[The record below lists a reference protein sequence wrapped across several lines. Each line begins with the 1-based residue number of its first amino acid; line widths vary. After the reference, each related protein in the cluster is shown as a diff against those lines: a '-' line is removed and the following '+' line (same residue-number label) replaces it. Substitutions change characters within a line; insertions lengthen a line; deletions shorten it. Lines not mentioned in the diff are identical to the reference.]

1 MAKIVINALSARLG
15 GGKTYIRNFLA
26 HLDDANEYIVLVGPY
41 NRSQFEEA
49 SRGKADIRFYDCGKR
64 QANPL
69 WRLFW
74 ERFVLSSLLRKW
86 NVDVY
91 YAAGGGTFVKVTKPT
106 VSATVIR
113 NMLPFDRRERA
124 RFPLF
129 SSARLKLSFLRRIAL
144 YAVRRCDKVIF
155 VSDYSRCVVARLVS
169 GISEKGRV
177 IPHGVDEHFFHSS
190 DREFDFSRFGVER
203 GKFYL
208 YVSIFNHY
216 KAQVELVREWG
227 MLVKEYFPYPLV
239 LTGFLQPGYTEQV
252 RKTISDLGLEKNVII
267 TGPVSYDELPAYYAG
282 ARALVFASSC
292 ECCPNILLEMMAT
305 GKPIFCS
312 DFPPMPEIGGEAPI
326 YFNPYIEGDLAGKII
341 EAERC
346 FERTEERGKLNSNR
360 AGMFDWNRT
369 VDETIRFLTE

>member
-1 MAKIVINALSARLG
+1 M
-15 GGKTYIRNFLA
+15 
-26 HLDDANEYIVLVGPY
+26 
-41 NRSQFEEA
+41 
-49 SRGKADIRFYDCGKR
+49 
-64 QANPL
+64 
-69 WRLFW
+69 
-74 ERFVLSSLLRKW
+74 
-86 NVDVY
+86 
-91 YAAGGGTFVKVTKPT
+91 
-106 VSATVIR
+106 
-113 NMLPFDRRERA
+113 
-124 RFPLF
+124 
-129 SSARLKLSFLRRIAL
+129 
-144 YAVRRCDKVIF
+144 
-155 VSDYSRCVVARLVS
+155 S

-312 DFPPMPEIGGEAPI
+312 DFPQCPK
-326 YFNPYIEGDLAGKII
+326 L
-341 EAERC
+341 AERLPSTLIPISKGSC
-346 FERTEERGKLNSNR
+346 R
-360 AGMFDWNRT
+360 
-369 VDETIRFLTE
+369 